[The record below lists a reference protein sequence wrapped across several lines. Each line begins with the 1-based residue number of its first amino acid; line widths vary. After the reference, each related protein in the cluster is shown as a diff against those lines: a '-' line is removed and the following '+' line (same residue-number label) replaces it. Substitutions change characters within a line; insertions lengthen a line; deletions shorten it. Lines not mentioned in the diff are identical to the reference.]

1 MPGFGLAIVKEI
13 PMSELFSNES
23 PVPLDQARAVAA
35 SYQNVFIENLQPAGH
50 FQIVIR
56 DHRDH
61 DSQLVWRN
69 WNYESGA
76 NDELNSYLQSHGLK
90 AC

>member
-1 MPGFGLAIVKEI
+1 
-13 PMSELFSNES
+13 MSDLFSSES
-23 PVPLDQARAVAA
+23 PVTLAQARTVAA
-35 SYQNVFIENLQPAGH
+35 GYQNVFIENLQPAGH

-56 DHRDH
+56 DHCDH

-76 NDELNSYLQSHGLK
+76 NDALNSYLQSHGLK
-90 AC
+90 AS

>member
-1 MPGFGLAIVKEI
+1 
-13 PMSELFSNES
+13 MSDLFSSES
-23 PVPLDQARAVAA
+23 PVTLAQARTVAA
-35 SYQNVFIENLQPAGH
+35 GYQNVFIENLQPAGH

-69 WNYESGA
+69 WNYEPGA
-76 NDELNSYLQSHGLK
+76 NDALNSYLQSHGLK
-90 AC
+90 AS